1 MARDDYNKLSEPQLP
16 EEYDTIEMPNTF
28 FENLYAA
35 EQVNSPL
42 YSLWQGRLH
51 DNLEAEYA
59 TPEEAMEVATYLNRG
74 EVDEALELT
83 EELLEP
89 ED

>member
-1 MARDDYNKLSEPQLP
+1 MKEDYEPLGEPQLP
-16 EEYDTIEMPNTF
+16 EEYDEIEFPYDA

-42 YSLWQGRLH
+42 YSLWQGELYENVRASTHVSDKDAMQISRHL
-51 DNLEAEYA
+51 NKGEVEEAE
-59 TPEEAMEVATYLNRG
+59 
-74 EVDEALELT
+74 ELT

-89 ED
+89 

>member
-1 MARDDYNKLSEPQLP
+1 MGKYEDELSEPNLP
-16 EEYDTIEMPNTF
+16 EEYDKMDMPDTF

-42 YSLWQGRLH
+42 YSLWQGQLH

-59 TPEEAMEVATYLNRG
+59 TPEEAMEVATYLNNG
-74 EVDEALELT
+74 DVDGALELT
-83 EELLEP
+83 EDLLE
-89 ED
+89 E